1 MLYSFRITAFLPFR
15 VGGSDRSKT
24 VSLFLLLLLPTGIV
38 IYSCLFPGSTF
49 GYSIAHILLPLTLL
63 FRQKQVMFPCL
74 LCIMALCTHFILM
87 FAVIFIFTL
96 STELQ
101 KSLSL
106 SFSGCECRERTWTRF
121 QWICQMF
128 INKHTTTNSECC
140 FYLRAAIIILN
151 FLWKIVITNLTSVI
165 NSCWYF
171 HLRTYLGIQVSY

>member
-1 MLYSFRITAFLPFR
+1 MTASMWTTGIAPLCSSGFVIDKIVFDQVMPQFELTVLYSFRMTAFLPFR
-15 VGGSDRSKT
+15 VGGSDGSKT

-38 IYSCLFPGSTF
+38 IYSCLFPSSTF
-49 GYSIAHILLPLTLL
+49 GFSIAYILLPLTLL

-106 SFSGCECRERTWTRF
+106 SFSGCECRERT
-121 QWICQMF
+121 
-128 INKHTTTNSECC
+128 
-140 FYLRAAIIILN
+140 
-151 FLWKIVITNLTSVI
+151 
-165 NSCWYF
+165 
-171 HLRTYLGIQVSY
+171 